1 MSVGLADQPCVV
13 PALDRAPGELVAAVP
28 VSDPVSGAPELFGVG
43 ALAELEP
50 GRVDRVDVAERVPEL
65 VDLRPWTSSAWRLS

>member
-65 VDLRPWTSSAWRLS
+65 VDLRPWTSSA